1 MMEADDTELD
11 PPATEPN
18 LNPRKLDRHE
28 AILRAPRPKPA
39 RYNRKIVILFAGS
52 AAAVTAGA
60 LLAPSLLSS
69 VHKDG
74 PPPPAPTS
82 FAASAPIEP
91 ISYGTAPAESSSGAP
106 GLDCSQYPGMPGCA
120 AQNAAAA
127 ATPPTAA
134 SNVHTPPG
142 DEGAAQASSPASL
155 SKDSSAPGAPAPGN
169 AARPSNVFFGGE
181 NAPSPRGS
189 PPAAGAAMNADVRAA
204 SGASPAITQV
214 PFPSPLA
221 RPFGA
226 LGAKEGDQTADV
238 MAQNGQAEKAA
249 FIRAGASQDYVETRL
264 QKPRSPYEIKAGTVI
279 SAALL
284 TAINSDLPGEVI
296 AQVSTPVYDHATSRF
311 VLIPQGAR
319 LIGRYDA
326 QVAYGQIRALIVWRR
341 LIFPNGDS
349 LNLGAMAAT
358 DGAGAAGL
366 SDQVNDHFGQLAK
379 GIVISTLLSMGL
391 ASAQDAEARSSGTL
405 VLNAGESGLA
415 NQAQSVGS
423 RIANRD
429 LGRQPTLQIRQG
441 AEVRLLVDKDL
452 ILEPYH

>member
-1 MMEADDTELD
+1 
-11 PPATEPN
+11 
-18 LNPRKLDRHE
+18 
-28 AILRAPRPKPA
+28 
-39 RYNRKIVILFAGS
+39 
-52 AAAVTAGA
+52 
-60 LLAPSLLSS
+60 
-69 VHKDG
+69 
-74 PPPPAPTS
+74 
-82 FAASAPIEP
+82 
-91 ISYGTAPAESSSGAP
+91 
-106 GLDCSQYPGMPGCA
+106 
-120 AQNAAAA
+120 
-127 ATPPTAA
+127 
-134 SNVHTPPG
+134 
-142 DEGAAQASSPASL
+142 
-155 SKDSSAPGAPAPGN
+155 
-169 AARPSNVFFGGE
+169 
-181 NAPSPRGS
+181 
-189 PPAAGAAMNADVRAA
+189 MNADVRAA

-279 SAALL
+279 SAALP